1 MFGQQA
7 SNELERNFKENGSGI
22 SKAILDST
30 LKKMR
35 RTTK

>member
-7 SNELERNFKENGSGI
+7 NNELERNFKESGSGI

-30 LKKMR
+30 
-35 RTTK
+35 